1 MNNNNDVEKKLD
13 QLLESLPKAQYD
25 TEAWLAEDHVAE
37 YDRIVSQ
44 HRRKAWLRW
53 GSVAAVMVGVAF
65 MIGILPNKESEIAQT
80 VPMGEAI
87 QHVVTKPVVQEEKP
101 LLAESEPPKQT
112 PTKKKS
118 QRATAPQP
126 AVRQMTPIDSLA
138 DIVERIEL
146 AMQGVRDS
154 CYMANV
160 EKLMHT
166 DDRLQHLVN
175 QLILEG
181 ITADPDINTAFTD
194 LQHND

>member
-1 MNNNNDVEKKLD
+1 MNQNDTEKKLD
-13 QLLESLPKAQYD
+13 QLLNSLPKPQYD
-25 TEAWLAEDHVAE
+25 VEAWLAEEHTE
-37 YDRIVSQ
+37 EFDRIVNQ
-44 HRRKAWLRW
+44 RRRKTWLRW
-53 GSVAAVMVGVAF
+53 GSIAATVGLLCMMVF
-65 MIGILPNKESEIAQT
+65 MKGKEEETVLHVPGILA
-80 VPMGEAI
+80 V
-87 QHVVTKPVVQEEKP
+87 HVNVAYPHSHVATEEEK
-101 LLAESEPPKQT
+101 LAEAVPPQASPQKRKSPQT
-112 PTKKKS
+112 AVPHS
-118 QRATAPQP
+118 